1 MRPHWRAL
9 WVVAIVIFFRVP
21 ALDAQTQ
28 GELDEQACDQFHKAD
43 VALNET
49 YSKILK
55 EYAKDQQFI
64 AKLKTAQRAWL
75 AFRDAELEALYPKD
89 NKQAEYGTVY
99 PMCHCSELQFLTE
112 ARTKELQR
120 WIEGTIEGDV
130 CAGSLRIAQ
139 RRQSEIE
146 NDATRKNVCAV
157 SSSRLTVP
165 GSHY

>member
-1 MRPHWRAL
+1 VH
-9 WVVAIVIFFRVP
+9 IS
-21 ALDAQTQ
+21 DTT
-28 GELDEQACDQFHKAD
+28 DQFHKAD

-75 AFRDAELEALYPKD
+75 AFRDAELEALYPRD

-112 ARTKELQR
+112 ARIKELKR
-120 WIEGTIEGDV
+120 WIDGTIEGDV
-130 CAGSLRIAQ
+130 CAGSLRIVQ
-139 RRQSEIE
+139 RTQSEI
-146 NDATRKNVCAV
+146 DHKATKMNACAV
-157 SSSRLTVP
+157 SSSHLTVP
-165 GSHY
+165 GSHN

>member
-1 MRPHWRAL
+1 MRPHWSAP
-9 WVVAIVIFFRVP
+9 WVVTIVIFF
-21 ALDAQTQ
+21 AASWLHAQTQ
-28 GELDEQACDQFHKAD
+28 GGLDEQACGQFHKAD

-55 EYAKDQQFI
+55 EYANDQQFI

-112 ARTKELQR
+112 QR
-120 WIEGTIEGDV
+120 IKQLKRWLDGTQEGDV
-130 CAGSLRIAQ
+130 CSGSVKVAQQARREANDQITIAQ
-139 RRQSEIE
+139 QP
-146 NDATRKNVCAV
+146 ND
-157 SSSRLTVP
+157 
-165 GSHY
+165 

>member
-1 MRPHWRAL
+1 MRPHWGTL
-9 WVVAIVIFFRVP
+9 WIVTTVIFFGTSI
-21 ALDAQTQ
+21 LDAQTQ
-28 GELDEQACDQFHKAD
+28 AALDEQSCGQFHKAD

-112 ARTKELQR
+112 ERTKQLKR
-120 WIEGTIEGDV
+120 WLDGTLEGDV
-130 CAGSLRIAQ
+130 CAGGVKVAQ
-139 RRQSEIE
+139 PTQSEA
-146 NDATRKNVCAV
+146 NDP
-157 SSSRLTVP
+157 TVIAKQP
-165 GSHY
+165 KTND